1 MKARLRILLT
11 VLSTFILHS
20 SFSILLVTFL
30 LGGCGDTPG
39 PSAGKIKVAVS
50 VAPLAD
56 LAQQVGGEHVT
67 VTTLV
72 PPAASPHTYEPTPAQ
87 VKEVAEANV
96 LALIGL
102 GFEFWAEDVIESAA
116 NPDLIVV
123 RTSEGIEIIHHE
135 PAFSLDLQSSPEH
148 EIGNPHIWLDPQNA
162 MVQVRHL
169 REALIEADPAHQAGY
184 EANAQAY
191 LAQLEALDEEIAVQV
206 ATWSHREFI
215 AFHPSWVYFA
225 KRYGLVQA
233 AVVERTPGK
242 EPSPAELAEIIETAR
257 RIGARAIFAEPQF
270 SPKAA
275 ETIAAESGA
284 PVLSH
289 TPGGGALPH
298 APEGAVGPDLPP
310 VDGPTSYLEM
320 MRYNVAQMEKALK

>member
-1 MKARLRILLT
+1 MQARLKILLT
-11 VLSTFILHS
+11 VLFILVA
-20 SFSILLVTFL
+20 VTFFP
-30 LGGCGDTPG
+30 GGCGGTPTPG
-39 PSAGKIKVAVS
+39 ADRIKVAVS
-50 VAPLAD
+50 IAPLAD

-87 VKEVAEANV
+87 VKEVAEADV

-123 RTSEGIEIIHHE
+123 YTSEGIEVIQDEHE
-135 PAFSLDLQSSPEH
+135 EH
-148 EIGNPHIWLDPQNA
+148 EIGNPHVWLNPRNA

-169 REALIEADPAHQAGY
+169 RDALIEADPAHQAEY
-184 EANAQAY
+184 EANTETY
-191 LAQLEALDEEIAVQV
+191 LAQLEALDEEIAAQV

-215 AFHPSWVYFA
+215 AFHPSWAYFA
-225 KRYGLVQA
+225 QRYGLRQA
-233 AVVERTPGK
+233 AVVERTPGR

-257 RIGARAIFAEPQF
+257 RIGAKAIFAEPQF
-270 SPKAA
+270 SSKAA

-284 PVLSH
+284 QVLFLN
-289 TPGGGALPH
+289 PLGGA
-298 APEGAVGPDLPP
+298 E
-310 VDGPTSYLEM
+310 GPTSYLEM
-320 MRYNVAQMEKALK
+320 MRYNVAQMGKAMK

>member
-1 MKARLRILLT
+1 
-11 VLSTFILHS
+11 VLSTLI
-20 SFSILLVTFL
+20 LVTFL
-30 LGGCGDTPG
+30 LGGCGGTPTSG
-39 PSAGKIKVAVS
+39 AGRIKVAVS

-87 VKEVAEANV
+87 VKEVAEANILV
-96 LALIGL
+96 LIGL

-123 RTSEGIEIIHHE
+123 HTSKGIEVIHDEHE
-135 PAFSLDLQSSPEH
+135 HEGQ
-148 EIGNPHIWLDPQNA
+148 EIGNPHVWLNPRNA
-162 MVQVRHL
+162 MVQVRHI
-169 REALIEADPAHQAGY
+169 RDALIEADLAHQTEY
-184 EANAQAY
+184 EANAEAY
-191 LAQLEALDEEIAVQV
+191 LAQLEALDEEIVAQV

-215 AFHPSWVYFA
+215 AFHPSWAYFTQ
-225 KRYGLVQA
+225 RYGLVEA
-233 AVVERTPGK
+233 AVVERTPGR

-275 ETIAAESGA
+275 ETIAAESRA
-284 PVLSH
+284 QVLFLN
-289 TPGGGALPH
+289 PLGGAE
-298 APEGAVGPDLPP
+298 ASS
-310 VDGPTSYLEM
+310 SYLEM

>member
-1 MKARLRILLT
+1 METRLKILLT
-11 VLSTFILHS
+11 GL
-20 SFSILLVTFL
+20 SILALVTFS
-30 LGGCGDTPG
+30 LGGCGGTPALDTD
-39 PSAGKIKVAVS
+39 KVKVAVS
-50 VAPLAD
+50 IAPLAD

-87 VKEVAEANV
+87 VKEVAEANI
-96 LALIGL
+96 LALVGL

-123 RTSEGIEIIHHE
+123 YTSEGIEFIH
-135 PAFSLDLQSSPEH
+135 DEH
-148 EIGNPHIWLDPQNA
+148 EHEGHQVGNPHVWLNPRNA

-169 REALIEADPAHQAGY
+169 RDALIEADPAHQPEY
-184 EANAQAY
+184 EANARAY
-191 LAQLEALDEEIAVQV
+191 LVQLEALDKEIAAQV
-206 ATWSHREFI
+206 TTWSHREFI

-225 KRYGLVQA
+225 QRYELVEA
-233 AVVERTPGK
+233 AVVERAPGK

-275 ETIAAESGA
+275 GTIAAESGA
-284 PVLSH
+284 QVLFLN
-289 TPGGGALPH
+289 PLGGA
-298 APEGAVGPDLPP
+298 E
-310 VDGPTSYLEM
+310 GPTSYLDM
-320 MRYNVAQMEKALK
+320 MRYNVAQMEKGLK

>member
-1 MKARLRILLT
+1 M
-11 VLSTFILHS
+11 LSTLI
-20 SFSILLVTFL
+20 LVTFL
-30 LGGCGDTPG
+30 LGGCGGTPTSG
-39 PSAGKIKVAVS
+39 AGKIKVAVS

-72 PPAASPHTYEPTPAQ
+72 PPAASPHTFEPTPAQ
-87 VKEVAEANV
+87 VKEVAEANILV
-96 LALIGL
+96 LIGL

-123 RTSEGIEIIHHE
+123 YTSEGIEVIHDEHE
-135 PAFSLDLQSSPEH
+135 HEGY
-148 EIGNPHIWLDPQNA
+148 EIGNPHVWLDPRNA
-162 MVQVRHL
+162 MVQVGHIRD
-169 REALIEADPAHQAGY
+169 ALIEADLAHQTEY
-184 EANAQAY
+184 EANAEAY
-191 LAQLEALDEEIAVQV
+191 LAQLEALDEEIAARV

-215 AFHPSWVYFA
+215 AFHPSWAYFTQ
-225 KRYGLVQA
+225 RYGLVEA
-233 AVVERTPGK
+233 AVVERTPGR

-275 ETIAAESGA
+275 ETIAAESRVQ
-284 PVLSH
+284 VLFLN
-289 TPGGGALPH
+289 PLGGALRQTQDE
-298 APEGAVGPDLPP
+298 AEASS
-310 VDGPTSYLEM
+310 SYLEM

>member
-1 MKARLRILLT
+1 MEARFKILLT
-11 VLSTFILHS
+11 VVATLLMATFS
-20 SFSILLVTFL
+20 
-30 LGGCGDTPG
+30 LGGCGGTPVPG
-39 PSAGKIKVAVS
+39 ADKVKVAVS
-50 VAPLAD
+50 IAPLAD

-87 VKEVAEANV
+87 VKEVADANV
-96 LALIGL
+96 MVLIGL
-102 GFEFWAEDVIESAA
+102 GFEFWAEDIIESAA
-116 NPDLIVV
+116 NPDLIVIH
-123 RTSEGIEIIHHE
+123 TSEGIEVIH
-135 PAFSLDLQSSPEH
+135 DEH
-148 EIGNPHIWLDPQNA
+148 EHEGHEVGNPHVWLNPRNA

-169 REALIEADPAHQAGY
+169 RDVLIEADPAHQAEY
-184 EANAQAY
+184 EANAEAT
-191 LAQLEALDEEIAVQV
+191 LAHLEALDEEITAQI

-225 KRYGLVQA
+225 QRYGLTQA

-257 RIGARAIFAEPQF
+257 RIGAKAIFAEPQF

-284 PVLSH
+284 QVLFLN
-289 TPGGGALPH
+289 PLGGALRQ
-298 APEGAVGPDLPP
+298 AQDGALQQAQDEAE
-310 VDGPTSYLEM
+310 GPTSYLEM
-320 MRYNVAQMEKALK
+320 MRYNVAQMEKAMRNGE